1 MKKML
6 AIGLGLCLMGFLV
19 RAADEDKTPAVEEK
33 KPATPPATKNKVL
46 EKYDK
51 NHDGKL
57 DDAERAELQKDREAA
72 RKERQAEM
80 LKKYDKNGDGKLDD
94 TERAAA
100 REEYRLKQQAAAEK
114 KAAAEPKKDA
124 PEPKKDTPK

>member
-6 AIGLGLCLMGFLV
+6 AIGLGLCLMGLLV
-19 RAADEDKTPAVEEK
+19 RAADEEK
-33 KPATPPATKNKVL
+33 KPAAPAAKPAPAQNKVL

-51 NHDGKL
+51 NKDGKL
-57 DDAERAELQKDREAA
+57 DDAERAELQKDREVA

-94 TERAAA
+94 AERTAA
-100 REEYRLKQQAAAEK
+100 REEYRKKQPAPVEK
-114 KAAAEPKKDA
+114 KAPV
-124 PEPKKDTPK
+124 EPKKDTPK

>member
-6 AIGLGLCLMGFLV
+6 AIGLGLCLMGLLV
-19 RAADEDKTPAVEEK
+19 RAADEEK
-33 KPATPPATKNKVL
+33 KPAAPAATPAAKPAAAQNKVL

-51 NHDGKL
+51 NKDGKL
-57 DDAERAELQKDREAA
+57 DDAERAELQKDREVA

-94 TERAAA
+94 AERTAA
-100 REEYRLKQQAAAEK
+100 REEYRKKQPAPVEK
-114 KAAAEPKKDA
+114 KAPV
-124 PEPKKDTPK
+124 EPKKDTPK

>member
-6 AIGLGLCLMGFLV
+6 AIGLGLCLMGLLV
-19 RAADEDKTPAVEEK
+19 RAADEEKNPAAPAA
-33 KPATPPATKNKVL
+33 KPAPAQNKVL

-51 NHDGKL
+51 NKDGKL
-57 DDAERAELQKDREAA
+57 DDAERAELQKDREVA

-94 TERAAA
+94 AERTAA
-100 REEYRLKQQAAAEK
+100 REEYRKKQPAPVEK
-114 KAAAEPKKDA
+114 KAPV
-124 PEPKKDTPK
+124 EPKKDTPK